1 MTQAESSV
9 KSADGRLPP
18 LRQCPNVTVHSQSV
32 RRLPPPYWIGSRL
45 NLSDLLY
52 KTYIKF
58 FLKKAYLQMEE
69 VVDQESPSEENNRGE
84 LRTCCL
90 EAGGKE
96 DLFSCTGPLHPL
108 GAMGLWSE
116 EQSQGQLLHFWWE
129 EMHQAH
135 LNSITNWHMTVTKNN
150 SKMCNHFLGSQAESS
165 PW

>member
-58 FLKKAYLQMEE
+58 FLKKHTCKWRRWWTRKVPRRKIIEGSSVHAAWR
-69 VVDQESPSEENNRGE
+69 RGE
-84 LRTCCL
+84 RRTSSHVRAPYIHWEQWASDRRNKARASCFTF
-90 EAGGKE
+90 GGKR
-96 DLFSCTGPLHPL
+96 CIRH
-108 GAMGLWSE
+108 
-116 EQSQGQLLHFWWE
+116 
-129 EMHQAH
+129 
-135 LNSITNWHMTVTKNN
+135 I
-150 SKMCNHFLGSQAESS
+150 
-165 PW
+165 